1 MLGTL
6 DFLERYNAGQLSEEE
21 RAAKTIEAESRGRGC
36 RKKSLADDRGASERQ
51 RVAQGTGS
59 ARACKSP
66 EGRKSRPAR
75 ETT

>member
-36 RKKSLADDRGASERQ
+36 RKKSLADDRGASERNK
-51 RVAQGTGS
+51 R
-59 ARACKSP
+59 RD
-66 EGRKSRPAR
+66 R
-75 ETT
+75 ETECMYVCACCMYEEL